1 MYFKEQLIFASNG
14 ISNYRIPS
22 LIVTNDGTVLAFCND
37 RKNTLDDHAT
47 NTVLVLCRKE
57 INGDWSA
64 PISIME
70 HEGITC
76 LIGSA
81 VHDKETDT
89 SFIFVKRNVARDE
102 WKSFT
107 DEELEILKKQD
118 EEYAKSIGI
127 ELGTFQLVSTNSG
140 KTWKTEKVKET
151 PLILKNVDGETVSA
165 PTHPH
170 GCSHGIQLRHGAHKG
185 RLLCPSR
192 LFAGKYKD
200 LIEIRKY
207 AYNNAF
213 YSDDHGKTWTCSKPV
228 QIGTGEGTLIELG
241 NGDILYNSRAYFAD
255 GKRYTAISHDG
266 GESFGE
272 FGTDAFL
279 QEDKGMGCNAS
290 FLRIEREDLGEDLA
304 KKYLPKDAD
313 SITLFVNPMAEIRK
327 NMTICISFDNCKTWK
342 VAKTIYEGR
351 SAYSSLDFSKI
362 DKIFHLI
369 YEKGGEENPYSIGIS
384 AVEFDLE
391 WLLEEK

>member
-1 MYFKEQLIFASNG
+1 MYFKEQLLFASNG
-14 ISNYRIPS
+14 ISNFRIPS
-22 LIVTNDGTVLAFCND
+22 LIVTNEGTVLAFCND

-47 NTVLVLCRKE
+47 NTVLVLARKE
-57 INGDWSA
+57 RNGDWSS

-81 VHDKETDT
+81 VHDVETDT
-89 SFIFVKRNVARDE
+89 SFVFVNRKVARDE
-102 WKSFT
+102 LKTFRN
-107 DEELEILKKQD
+107 EELENLKKQD
-118 EEYAKSIGI
+118 EEYAKSLGI
-127 ELGTFQLVSTNSG
+127 ELGNFQLVSTDSG
-140 KTWKTEKVKET
+140 KTWKTEKVIEQ
-151 PLILKNVDGETVSA
+151 PLVFTNVDNEVVTA
-165 PTHPH
+165 PSSPH
-170 GCSHGIQLRHGAHKG
+170 GCSHGIQLRHGRHKG

-192 LFAGKYKD
+192 IFAGKYKD

-213 YSDDHGKTWTCSKPV
+213 YSDDHGKTWKCSKPV
-228 QIGTGEGTLIELG
+228 QIGTGEGTLVELS

-255 GKRYTAISHDG
+255 GKRYTAVSYDG

-279 QEDKGMGCNAS
+279 QEDKAMGCNAS
-290 FLRIEREDLGEDLA
+290 FLRIEREDLGEELA
-304 KKYLPKDAD
+304 KKYLPDNAD
-313 SITLFVNPMAEIRK
+313 SITLFVNPRAEIRK

-342 VAKTIYEGR
+342 VAKTISEGR
-351 SAYSSLDFSKI
+351 SAYSSLDFSRM
-362 DKIFHLI
+362 DKHFHLV
-369 YEKGGEENPYSIGIS
+369 YEKGDEESPYSIGIS